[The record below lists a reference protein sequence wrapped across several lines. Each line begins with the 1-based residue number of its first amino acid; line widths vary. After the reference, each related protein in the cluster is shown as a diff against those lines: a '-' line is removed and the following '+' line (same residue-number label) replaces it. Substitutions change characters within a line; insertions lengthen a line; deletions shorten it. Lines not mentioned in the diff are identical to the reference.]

1 MGVACGVDTI
11 EMQEIDEEKL
21 VEEQLDTAGYGS
33 FHVILVLVAGIAA
46 AADSVEIFGVS
57 FVLPVADKDLDLSTA
72 LKGYLDASIFMGQ

>member
-1 MGVACGVDTI
+1 MQA
-11 EMQEIDEEKL
+11 QEIEKTSEEKTSEEKL
-21 VEEQLDTAGYGS
+21 VEDRLDTAGYGS
-33 FHVILVLVAGIAA
+33 FHVILILVAGIAA